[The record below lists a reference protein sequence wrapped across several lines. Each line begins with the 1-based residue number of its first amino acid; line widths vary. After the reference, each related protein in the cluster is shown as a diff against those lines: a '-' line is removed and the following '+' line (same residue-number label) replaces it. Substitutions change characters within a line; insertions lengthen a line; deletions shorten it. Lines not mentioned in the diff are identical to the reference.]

1 MSSIPAQ
8 DVDSGQP
15 LIFRQFTIL
24 FPKESLQMCF
34 IEMWTGAMWT
44 SQILVKT
51 QRHPNQGLVGS
62 GPVRHVPIR
71 RKNHLNHLNHRNQ
84 RNHQRKMEEQVTL
97 RKLF

>member
-1 MSSIPAQ
+1 MRAQ
-8 DVDSGQP
+8 DAESGQP

-51 QRHPNQGLVGS
+51 QLHPNQGLDGS
-62 GPVRHVPIR
+62 GLVRRAIPIER
-71 RKNHLNHLNHRNQ
+71 R
-84 RNHQRKMEEQVTL
+84 QVTPH
-97 RKLF
+97 KLVLINI